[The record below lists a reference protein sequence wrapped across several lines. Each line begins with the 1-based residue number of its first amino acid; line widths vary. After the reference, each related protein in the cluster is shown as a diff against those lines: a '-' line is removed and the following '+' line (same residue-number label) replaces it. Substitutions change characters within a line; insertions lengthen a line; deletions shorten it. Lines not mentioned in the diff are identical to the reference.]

1 MHNAFACGVQ
11 LLGRA
16 LRVDHVAGYKKEKL
30 REDEAEREEQLE
42 RMRKSEV
49 VRAWTK
55 DTYDP
60 KAGVSC
66 PRVPIVPGPQPRAH
80 PECHP

>member
-1 MHNAFACGVQ
+1 M
-11 LLGRA
+11 LGRA

-42 RMRKSEV
+42 RMKKSEV

-55 DTYDP
+55 DTYNP

-66 PRVPIVPGPQPRAH
+66 PRARVVPTLR
-80 PECHP
+80 PEGTAW

>member
-1 MHNAFACGVQ
+1 M
-11 LLGRA
+11 LGRA

-42 RMRKSEV
+42 RMKKSEV

-55 DTYDP
+55 DTYNP
-60 KAGVSC
+60 KAGVFC
-66 PRVPIVPGPQPRAH
+66 P
-80 PECHP
+80 